1 MDDLEAPQPLLSPN
15 LPFFAPLYSQWAS
28 SPPVLEVSGVS
39 SSASRTPPPLS
50 PDSSSLH
57 LDGAYSSHS
66 THPAG
71 ALHTRNLFSL
81 PSLAPLRPVFL
92 YLSLALMR
100 IKGVLISTRKVLAPL
115 LVFGVVGCFHLL
127 GWGLLVYSALTLW
140 RIPGQHAGPLP
151 PSAAPSRL
159 SSAVAQGHVL
169 PLNPSPIIGAVRLAD
184 LEGLGLLSYM
194 ASILGSFL
202 WLQQY
207 VRTRRE
213 ERTARERERWRGS
226 GTGPL
231 GA

>member
-1 MDDLEAPQPLLSPN
+1 
-15 LPFFAPLYSQWAS
+15 
-28 SPPVLEVSGVS
+28 
-39 SSASRTPPPLS
+39 
-50 PDSSSLH
+50 
-57 LDGAYSSHS
+57 
-66 THPAG
+66 
-71 ALHTRNLFSL
+71 L